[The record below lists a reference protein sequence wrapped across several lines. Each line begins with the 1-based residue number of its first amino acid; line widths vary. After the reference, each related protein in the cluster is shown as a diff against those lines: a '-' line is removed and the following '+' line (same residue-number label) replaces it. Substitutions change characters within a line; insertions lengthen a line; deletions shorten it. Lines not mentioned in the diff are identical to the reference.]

1 MYMRV
6 GKKVILSEYPF
17 SNEQK
22 LKLFNLS
29 EKYNYDIIT
38 IRLIAKF
45 EILYKRRIKRDT
57 HDSRHLSH
65 IMTHYH
71 YGDKLE
77 SRAMADNI
85 PTKEEFKEDI
95 ILREYNNF
103 QLGKLYEIDVS
114 DFEKVDYS
122 SMIKEILEDIQEE

>member
-1 MYMRV
+1 MNI

-17 SNEQK
+17 SEEQK
-22 LKLFNLS
+22 LKLNYLS
-29 EKYNYDIIT
+29 EKYNYNIIT
-38 IRLIAKF
+38 VRLIADF
-45 EILYKRRIKRDT
+45 NILHKRRIKRDT
-57 HDSRHLSH
+57 HDSRHLGH

-77 SRAMADNI
+77 NRAMADDI
-85 PTKEEFKEDI
+85 PTKEDFKEDI
-95 ILREYNNF
+95 ILRQYNNF

-122 SMIKEILEDIQEE
+122 SMIKEISEDIQEE